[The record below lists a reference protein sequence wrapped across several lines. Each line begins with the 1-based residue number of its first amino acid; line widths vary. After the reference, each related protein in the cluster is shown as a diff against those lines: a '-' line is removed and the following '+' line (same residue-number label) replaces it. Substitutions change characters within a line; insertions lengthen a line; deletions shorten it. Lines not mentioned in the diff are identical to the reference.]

1 MLLAMTRFRSS
12 SIFFFFFSSR
22 RRHTRLVSDW
32 SSDVCSSDL
41 NCAAART
48 EWNGVVQRAASLGH
62 GVRRQH
68 LLRSRR
74 GDDDPR
80 FANALRHRQ
89 LPHAHCRRNRAVCWS
104 NGRSYQHRRSRPP
117 GWHSLALLRAGVFRG
132 CPVGLHGAN
141 AWVVVLRGKKKA
153 EGDCE
158 CGSEGMTAH
167 LRKTSENYR
176 FRGTS
181 DYLVAFDHG
190 PAKNGPLEAPA

>member
-1 MLLAMTRFRSS
+1 MERCCSTCSIIGSRSPATTS
-12 SIFFFFFSSR
+12 TSITPWR
-22 RRHTRLVSDW
+22 RRSPFRKRASPSSATPRTLSEEQGGLLEQREILPTSAKPTSRLAQPCVTSGRCVS
-32 SSDVCSSDL
+32 
-41 NCAAART
+41 RMP
-48 EWNGVVQRAASLGH
+48 
-62 GVRRQH
+62 
-68 LLRSRR
+68 SRI
-74 GDDDPR
+74 
-80 FANALRHRQ
+80 A
-89 LPHAHCRRNRAVCWS
+89 W
-104 NGRSYQHRRSRPP
+104 RPP

-158 CGSEGMTAH
+158 CGSEGMMAH